1 MKIKTKLSLSV
12 GLLFSLIVLL
22 AGIGIRHINKLSD
35 DTKNILV
42 ANYNTLDYSRKMLIS
57 LDGDLSQKETI
68 SLFETNL
75 VKQQHNVTEIGEQEL
90 TDKLTV
96 DFKHLKEDRNSKVL
110 FPLIRKDL
118 TDIMLLNM
126 DAILRKDAVA
136 QKTADN
142 ANLWIAATGTLC
154 FIIAFTLL
162 INLPSN
168 IATPI
173 KDLTTNIKAI
183 TENDYSIRLHLEGST
198 EFKELSEAFNRMA
211 AKLEEYEGSI
221 LSKLLFEK
229 KRIDTL
235 INSMPDP
242 VIGFD
247 EEKKILF
254 ANKQALKITG
264 LNFDDIKGKPAT
276 DIALTNDLLRF
287 LIKDWITK
295 EPTGDNNP
303 ARPLKIY
310 ADNKESYFE
319 KQNIEIAMR
328 PTGETE
334 KRYIGQVIILK
345 NITPFKEL
353 DFAKTNFIATVS
365 HELKTP
371 ISSLKMSLHLLE
383 DQRIGSLNE
392 EQTKLLKS
400 IDEDSERLLKITGEL
415 LNFSQVETGKIQL
428 SSQAINPDWI
438 VQYALDAVKT
448 TAEQKQIT
456 IKTMYEP
463 SLPVI
468 TVDPNKTAWVMI
480 NLLTNA
486 IKHSPARSNIMVDVV
501 KNFDFVVFNVLDNGE
516 GIPKQ
521 YQSRIFE
528 KYFQVP
534 GSDKSGTGIGLSICK
549 EFIEA
554 QHGTIG
560 FKSKDGK
567 TNFFFQLPVA

>member
-1 MKIKTKLSLSV
+1 MHPI
-12 GLLFSLIVLL
+12 
-22 AGIGIRHINKLSD
+22 
-35 DTKNILV
+35 
-42 ANYNTLDYSRKMLIS
+42 
-57 LDGDLSQKETI
+57 
-68 SLFETNL
+68 
-75 VKQQHNVTEIGEQEL
+75 
-90 TDKLTV
+90 
-96 DFKHLKEDRNSKVL
+96 
-110 FPLIRKDL
+110 IRKDL

-126 DAILRKDAVA
+126 DAILRKNAVA
-136 QKTADN
+136 EKTADT
-142 ANLWIAATGTLC
+142 ANLWIVITGTLC
-154 FIIAFTLL
+154 FMIAFTLL

-173 KDLTTNIKAI
+173 RDLTNNIKEI
-183 TENDYSIRLHLEGST
+183 TENNYSIRLHLEGST
-198 EFKELSEAFNRMA
+198 EFKELSEAFNKMA
-211 AKLEEYEGSI
+211 SKLEEYEGSI

-247 EEKKILF
+247 EERRILF

-264 LNFDDIKGKPAT
+264 LHLEDIKGKLAA
-276 DIALTNDLLRF
+276 DVALNNDLLRF

-295 EPTGDNNP
+295 DPSGDDNP
-303 ARPLKIY
+303 AKPLKIY

-319 KQNIEIAMR
+319 KQNIEIAVV
-328 PTGETE
+328 PTGEKE
-334 KRYIGQVIILK
+334 KQYIGQVIILR

-371 ISSLKMSLHLLE
+371 ISSIKMSLQLLE
-383 DQRIGSLNE
+383 DQRVGTMNE
-392 EQTKLLKS
+392 EQERLVKS
-400 IDEDSERLLKITGEL
+400 IEDDSERLLKITSEL

-438 VQYALDAVKT
+438 VQYALGAVKI
-448 TAEQKQIT
+448 TAEQKQIDIQT
-456 IKTMYEP
+456 IYQP
-463 SLPVI
+463 SLPII

-486 IKHSPARSNIMVDVV
+486 IKHSPSKSIIKVAVTTDNHFI
-501 KNFDFVVFNVLDNGE
+501 VFKVADTGE
-516 GIPKQ
+516 GIPKKF
-521 YQSRIFE
+521 QSRIFE

-534 GSDKSGTGIGLSICK
+534 GSENIGTGIGLSICK

-554 QHGTIG
+554 QRGSIG
-560 FKSKDGK
+560 FTSTVDN
-567 TNFFFQLPVA
+567 TSFYFLLPLD

>member
-1 MKIKTKLSLSV
+1 
-12 GLLFSLIVLL
+12 
-22 AGIGIRHINKLSD
+22 
-35 DTKNILV
+35 
-42 ANYNTLDYSRKMLIS
+42 
-57 LDGDLSQKETI
+57 
-68 SLFETNL
+68 
-75 VKQQHNVTEIGEQEL
+75 
-90 TDKLTV
+90 
-96 DFKHLKEDRNSKVL
+96 
-110 FPLIRKDL
+110 
-118 TDIMLLNM
+118 
-126 DAILRKDAVA
+126 
-136 QKTADN
+136 
-142 ANLWIAATGTLC
+142 
-154 FIIAFTLL
+154 
-162 INLPSN
+162 
-168 IATPI
+168 
-173 KDLTTNIKAI
+173 
-183 TENDYSIRLHLEGST
+183 
-198 EFKELSEAFNRMA
+198 
-211 AKLEEYEGSI
+211 
-221 LSKLLFEK
+221 
-229 KRIDTL
+229 
-235 INSMPDP
+235 MPDP

-264 LNFDDIKGKPAT
+264 LNIDEIKGKPAV
-276 DIALTNDLLRF
+276 DVALTNDLLRF

-295 EPTGDNNP
+295 DSTDDNNP
-303 ARPLKIY
+303 AKPLKIY

-371 ISSLKMSLHLLE
+371 ISSIKMSLQLLE
-383 DQRIGSLNE
+383 DQRVGNMNE
-392 EQTKLLKS
+392 EQVKLVKS
-400 IDEDSERLLKITGEL
+400 ISDDSERLLKITGEL

-456 IKTMYEP
+456 INTLYEQ

-486 IKHSPARSNIMVDVV
+486 IKHSPANSNIKVDVL
-501 KNFDFVVFNVLDNGE
+501 KNNNHVVFNVQDNGE
-516 GIPKQ
+516 GIPKKF
-521 YQSRIFE
+521 QSRIFE
-528 KYFQVP
+528 KYYQVP
-534 GSDKSGTGIGLSICK
+534 GSEKTGTGIGLSICK

-554 QHGTIG
+554 QNGVIG
-560 FKSKDGK
+560 FKSNDGN
-567 TNFFFQLPVA
+567 TNFYFQLPVA

>member
-12 GLLFSLIVLL
+12 GLLFTLIVLL

-42 ANYNTLDYSRKMLIS
+42 ANYNTLDYSRKMLIA
-57 LDGDLSQKETI
+57 LDGDLNKKEVVD
-68 SLFETNL
+68 LFQSNL

-96 DFKHLKEDRNSKVL
+96 DFNLLRTDLSNTALH
-110 FPLIRKDL
+110 PIIRKDL

-126 DAILRKDAVA
+126 DAILRKNAVA
-136 QKTADN
+136 EKTADT
-142 ANLWIAATGTLC
+142 ANLWIVITGTLC
-154 FIIAFTLL
+154 FMIAFTLL

-173 KDLTTNIKAI
+173 RDLTNNIKEI
-183 TENDYSIRLHLEGST
+183 TQNNYSIRLHLEGST
-198 EFKELSEAFNRMA
+198 EFKELSEAFNKMA
-211 AKLEEYEGSI
+211 SKLEEYEGSI

-247 EEKKILF
+247 EERRILF

-264 LNFDDIKGKPAT
+264 LHLEDIKGKLAT
-276 DIALTNDLLRF
+276 DVALNNDLLRF
-287 LIKDWITK
+287 LVKDWITK
-295 EPTGDNNP
+295 VPSGDTNPTK
-303 ARPLKIY
+303 PLKIY

-319 KQNIEIAMR
+319 KQNIEIAVI
-328 PTGETE
+328 PTGEKE
-334 KRYIGQVIILK
+334 KQYIGQVIILK

-371 ISSLKMSLHLLE
+371 IASIKMSLQLLE
-383 DQRIGSLNE
+383 DQRIGAMNE
-392 EQTKLLKS
+392 EQNKLVKS
-400 IDEDSERLLKITGEL
+400 ISDDSERLLKITSEL

-448 TAEQKQIT
+448 TAEQKQIDIQT
-456 IKTMYEP
+456 NYP
-463 SLPVI
+463 PVLPVI
-468 TVDPNKTAWVMI
+468 AVDPNKTAWVLI

-486 IKHSPARSNIMVDVV
+486 IKHSPASSIIKVAIKTSNNTI
-501 KNFDFVVFNVLDNGE
+501 VFNVSDNGE
-516 GIPKQ
+516 GIPKKFQ
-521 YQSRIFE
+521 NRIFE

-534 GSDKSGTGIGLSICK
+534 GSENIGTGIGLSICK

-554 QHGTIG
+554 QHGNIG
-560 FKSKDGK
+560 FTSNDGN
-567 TNFFFQLPVA
+567 TEFYFQLPIG

>member
-1 MKIKTKLSLSV
+1 MRIKTKLSLSV
-12 GLLFSLIVLL
+12 GLLFILIVLL
-22 AGIGIRHINKLSD
+22 AVIGIRHINKLSE

-42 ANYNTLDYSRKMLIS
+42 ANYNTLDYSRKMMIA
-57 LDGDLSQKETI
+57 LDGDLSKPEIIT
-68 SLFETNL
+68 LFETNL
-75 VKQQHNVTEIGEQEL
+75 IKQQHNVTEIGEQEL
-90 TDKLTV
+90 TDKLTK
-96 DFKHLKEDRNSKVL
+96 DFHDLKIKQSNSSL
-110 FPLIRKDL
+110 FPTIRKDL

-136 QKTADN
+136 EKTADN
-142 ANLWIAATGTLC
+142 ANIWIAATGTLC
-154 FIIAFTLL
+154 FLIAFTLL

-168 IATPI
+168 IAKPI
-173 KDLTTNIKAI
+173 KDLTENIKEI
-183 TENDYSIRLHLEGST
+183 TENNYSIRLHLEGST
-198 EFKELSEAFNRMA
+198 EFRELSEAFNKMA
-211 AKLEEYEGSI
+211 SKLEEYEGSI

-264 LNFDDIKGKPAT
+264 LNLEDIKGKSAAEV
-276 DIALTNDLLRF
+276 ALHNDLLRF

-295 EPTGDNNP
+295 EPDNQSS
-303 ARPLKIY
+303 ASKPLKIY

-328 PTGETE
+328 PTGEIE

-371 ISSLKMSLHLLE
+371 ISSIKMSLHLLE
-383 DQRIGSLNE
+383 DNRIGNMNE
-392 EQTKLLKS
+392 EQLKLVKS
-400 IDEDSERLLKITGEL
+400 ISDDSERLLKITGEL

-428 SSQAINPDWI
+428 SSQPIHPEWI
-438 VQYALDAVKT
+438 VQYALDAVKN
-448 TAEQKQIT
+448 TADQKQIT
-456 IKTMYEP
+456 INTLYEP

-468 TVDPNKTAWVMI
+468 SVDPNKTAWVMI

-486 IKHSPARSNIMVDVV
+486 IKHSTLGSSIKIEVLKKP
-501 KNFDFVVFNVLDNGE
+501 DFVEFTVLDYGE

-528 KYFQVP
+528 KYFQIP
-534 GSDKSGTGIGLSICK
+534 GSEKTGTGIGLSICK

-554 QHGTIG
+554 QHGSIG
-560 FKSKDGK
+560 FESKDQS
-567 TNFFFQLPVA
+567 TAFFFELPIG

>member
-12 GLLFSLIVLL
+12 GLLFLLIVLL
-22 AGIGIRHINKLSD
+22 AAIGIRHINKLSD

-42 ANYNTLDYSRKMLIS
+42 ANYNTLDYSRKMMIA
-57 LDGDLSQKETI
+57 LDGDLSQGQTI
-68 SLFETNL
+68 KLFESNL
-75 VKQQHNVTEIGEQEL
+75 EKQQHNVTEIGEQEL
-90 TDKLTV
+90 TDKLTN
-96 DFKHLKEDRNSKVL
+96 DFSQLKNYRNNTAL
-110 FPLIRKDL
+110 FRVIRKDL

-136 QKTADN
+136 EKTADN
-142 ANLWIAATGTLC
+142 ANIWIAATGTLC
-154 FIIAFTLL
+154 FLIAFTLL

-173 KDLTTNIKAI
+173 KDLTENIKEI
-183 TENDYSIRLHLEGST
+183 TENNYSIRLHLEGST

-211 AKLEEYEGSI
+211 SKLEEYEGSI

-264 LNFDDIKGKPAT
+264 LNLEEIKGKSAAE
-276 DIALTNDLLRF
+276 IALHNDLLRY

-295 EPTGDNNP
+295 EPNGVSASTK
-303 ARPLKIY
+303 PLKIY

-371 ISSLKMSLHLLE
+371 IASIKMSLQLLE
-383 DQRIGSLNE
+383 DVRIGNMND
-392 EQTKLLKS
+392 EQSKLLKS
-400 IDEDSERLLKITGEL
+400 ISDDSERLLKITGEL

-428 SSQAINPDWI
+428 ASQPINPEWI

-456 IKTMYEP
+456 INTLYEP

-468 TVDPNKTAWVMI
+468 SVDPNKTAWVMI

-486 IKHSPARSNIMVDVV
+486 IKHSTAGSSIKIEVLK
-501 KNFDFVVFNVLDNGE
+501 KNGFVEFTVFDYGE

-528 KYFQVP
+528 KYFQIP
-534 GSDKSGTGIGLSICK
+534 GSEKTGTGIGLSICK

-554 QHGTIG
+554 QHGSIG
-560 FKSKDGK
+560 FESKDNS
-567 TNFFFQLPVA
+567 TAFHFELPLS

>member
-12 GLLFSLIVLL
+12 GLLFLLIVLL
-22 AGIGIRHINKLSD
+22 AGIGIRQINKLSD

-42 ANYNTLDYSRKMLIS
+42 ANYNTLDYSRKMLIA
-57 LDGDLSQKETI
+57 LDGDISQKETI
-68 SLFETNL
+68 SLFESNL

-96 DFKHLKEDRNSKVL
+96 DFKHLKQDRNSKEL
-110 FPLIRKDL
+110 FTLIRKDL

-126 DAILRKDAVA
+126 DAILRKDTIA

-173 KDLTTNIKAI
+173 KNLTTNIKAI
-183 TENDYSIRLHLEGST
+183 TDNDYSIRLHLEGST
-198 EFKELSEAFNRMA
+198 EFKELSEAFNKMA
-211 AKLEEYEGSI
+211 SKLEEYEGSI

-303 ARPLKIY
+303 SKPLKIY

-383 DQRIGSLNE
+383 DQRIGSLND

-448 TAEQKQIT
+448 TAEQKQISINT
-456 IKTMYEP
+456 VYEAT
-463 SLPVI
+463 LPVI

-486 IKHSPARSNIMVDVV
+486 IKHSPANSNIMVEVTRS
-501 KNFDFVVFNVLDNGE
+501 FDNVVFNVQDNGE
-516 GIPKQ
+516 GIPRQ

-554 QHGTIG
+554 QNGTIG

-567 TNFFFQLPVA
+567 TNFYFQLPVA

>member
-12 GLLFSLIVLL
+12 GLLFLLIVLL
-22 AGIGIRHINKLSD
+22 AGIGIRQINKLSD

-42 ANYNTLDYSRKMLIS
+42 ANYNTLDYSRKMLIA
-57 LDGDLSQKETI
+57 LDGDISQKETI
-68 SLFETNL
+68 SLFESNL

-96 DFKHLKEDRNSKVL
+96 DFKHLKQDRNSKEL
-110 FPLIRKDL
+110 FTLIRKDL

-126 DAILRKDAVA
+126 DAILRKDTIA

-173 KDLTTNIKAI
+173 KNLTTNIKAI
-183 TENDYSIRLHLEGST
+183 TDNDYSIRLHLEGST
-198 EFKELSEAFNRMA
+198 EFKELSEAFNKMA
-211 AKLEEYEGSI
+211 SKLEEYEGSI

-303 ARPLKIY
+303 SKPLKIY

-383 DQRIGSLNE
+383 DQRIGSLND

-448 TAEQKQIT
+448 TAEQKQISINT
-456 IKTMYEP
+456 VYEAT
-463 SLPVI
+463 LPVI

-486 IKHSPARSNIMVDVV
+486 IKHSPANSNIMVEVTRS
-501 KNFDFVVFNVLDNGE
+501 FDNVVFNVQDNGE
-516 GIPKQ
+516 GIPRQ

-554 QHGTIG
+554 QNGTIG
-560 FKSKDGK
+560 F
-567 TNFFFQLPVA
+567 

>member
-12 GLLFSLIVLL
+12 GLLFLLIVLL
-22 AGIGIRHINKLSD
+22 AAIGIRQINKLSD

-42 ANYNTLDYSRKMLIS
+42 ANYNTLDYSRKMMIA
-57 LDGDLSQKETI
+57 LDGDLSQKDITN
-68 SLFETNL
+68 LFETNL

-90 TDKLTV
+90 TDKLTI
-96 DFKHLKEDRNSKVL
+96 DFKRLKEDKHKQEL
-110 FPLIRKDL
+110 FPVIRKDL

-126 DAILRKDAVA
+126 DAILRKNSVA

-142 ANLWIAATGTLC
+142 ASLWIAATGTLC

-168 IATPI
+168 IAKPI

-183 TENDYSIRLHLEGST
+183 TDNNYSIRLHLEGST
-198 EFKELSEAFNRMA
+198 EFKELSEAFNKMA
-211 AKLEEYEGSI
+211 SKLEEYEGSI

-264 LNFDDIKGKPAT
+264 LNIDEIKGKPAV
-276 DIALTNDLLRF
+276 DVALTNDLLRF

-295 EPTGDNNP
+295 DSTDDNNP
-303 ARPLKIY
+303 AKPLKIY

-371 ISSLKMSLHLLE
+371 ISSIKMSLQLLE
-383 DQRIGSLNE
+383 DQRVGNMNE
-392 EQTKLLKS
+392 EQVKLVKS
-400 IDEDSERLLKITGEL
+400 ISDDSERLLKITGEL

-456 IKTMYEP
+456 INTLYEQ

-486 IKHSPARSNIMVDVV
+486 IKHSPANSNIKVDVL
-501 KNFDFVVFNVLDNGE
+501 KNNNHVVFNVQDNGE
-516 GIPKQ
+516 GIPKKF
-521 YQSRIFE
+521 QSRIFE
-528 KYFQVP
+528 KYYQVP
-534 GSDKSGTGIGLSICK
+534 GSEKTGTGIGLSICK

-554 QHGTIG
+554 QNGVIG
-560 FKSKDGK
+560 FKSNDGN
-567 TNFFFQLPVA
+567 TNFYFQLPVA